1 MELIGNL
8 QFIYHPMY
16 EISGK
21 AEITKIK
28 YDLFMDRMKNN
39 IFDHIF
45 KLIIYKVNYLCEIW
59 FYVPVIINSI
69 SSSLDDKYTCEFK
82 TINFNRIDICT
93 INILMKICNKDLDIT
108 LHTNDNMYKY
118 IMYGK

>member
-1 MELIGNL
+1 
-8 QFIYHPMY
+8 MY

-28 YDLFMDRMKNN
+28 YDLFMDRMTKN
-39 IFDHIF
+39 IFEPIF

-59 FYVPVIINSI
+59 FYVPVIINKV
-69 SSSLDDKYTCEFK
+69 SSNPDNKYICEFK
-82 TINFNRIDICT
+82 TVNFNRIDICS
-93 INILMKICNKDLDIT
+93 INILMKICNKDLDII